1 MWKHVLVLVTEAPEV
16 HGRFA
21 AAWVLARSDGFPL
34 MNKGVVLFERLLA
47 LYLPDLAKHLNG
59 ASPNLLLQAGAVR
72 VRAVGGEKMPFR
84 FPVRV
89 CEVPLPKGLPANS
102 IRFGDKV
109 LPKLSLSPRRTVL
122 LGDTGLRVAAE
133 NDGTCLA
140 PGPDKLYGIEQC
152 APNETVPFNS
162 SLVAGRFQSL
172 EDWPF
177 QVQSELAA
185 RDEPDLVVHVGDY
198 FYRQGPCPKNQNCS
212 AINNQSFPNSPG
224 LWGDNWNGWYAD
236 FFEPSLSLLSAAPW
250 IFLRGNHERCGRGG
264 NGYFLF
270 LEPRPYPELIG
281 GEYCQDYTDPYAVT
295 FADTQFVILDTAM
308 VDDVK
313 TDDKCPKN
321 PTGSIGTLNRLDDP
335 NQSLTKAEILEQV
348 EIYRRH
354 FEESEKLRTPGKT
367 HFLFS
372 HHPIFGFVCHQGKFF
387 AIEWTLQQ
395 ALSNNTYKDI
405 SASIHGH
412 VHMFQAFKADGLP
425 LHLIVGNG
433 GTKLQPYLGKSQ
445 GPVGLDLVLPPP
457 YEGARLATSAY
468 CNSTFGYNL
477 MDADLNDGFFFKALR
492 LPRRGRMDAEELMWN
507 TTIPSLAALSKSRL
521 WCVDPQ
527 LCAQW
532 LALPFRE
539 MATSSSSHR
548 GHGHL
553 LRGRASRR
561 AGRDPCALPA
571 AEEASHGS
579 TWHGSCV
586 GAGESGDANVTDR
599 RGAPGE
605 NCQTLASPCG
615 QHHPGN
621 MRSTNV
627 ADKLQDCAPAEVWAA
642 VSSRCIE
649 KFQPTATWPSA

>member
-1 MWKHVLVLVTEAPEV
+1 MVSMAQRVMRLLNSLFLFRLAHGLVGEE
-16 HGRFA
+16 H
-21 AAWVLARSDGFPL
+21 FPL
-34 MNKGVVLFERLLA
+34 VYVLYAESGQPWARAIVKIAAPCPSLSTVA
-47 LYLPDLAKHLNG
+47 G

-507 TTIPSLAALSKSRL
+507 TTIPSLAALSKSRSL
-521 WCVDPQ
+521 R
-527 LCAQW
+527 
-532 LALPFRE
+532 AL
-539 MATSSSSHR
+539 
-548 GHGHL
+548 
-553 LRGRASRR
+553 
-561 AGRDPCALPA
+561 
-571 AEEASHGS
+571 
-579 TWHGSCV
+579 
-586 GAGESGDANVTDR
+586 DA
-599 RGAPGE
+599 PI
-605 NCQTLASPCG
+605 L
-615 QHHPGN
+615 
-621 MRSTNV
+621 
-627 ADKLQDCAPAEVWAA
+627 
-642 VSSRCIE
+642 I
-649 KFQPTATWPSA
+649 